1 MPSRRD
7 FIKQSAVFSAGILVS
22 RDFFAAEQRKVGI
35 QLYTLRNEMAKD
47 PKGSLEKLA
56 GLGYKEVET
65 FGYADGKWW
74 GMSAAE
80 LRSVLAQ
87 NGLVSPS
94 GHCFPGGYYFN
105 KNWEDGWKKAVDDAR
120 TLGQQYIVMPWLEE
134 KYRRPV
140 DRFKYLADELNK
152 AAQISKAAGL
162 QMAYHNHDF
171 EFARQQGQTGY
182 EILLKET
189 DPSLLQFEL
198 DIYWAEKAGYD
209 PVALFNA
216 HPGRFP
222 LWHVKDMDKTAR
234 HFFTEVGNGVIDFK
248 SIFAKAKESGMRH
261 FFVEQDECPG
271 SPFESIAQSITYLK
285 KNIL

>member
-1 MPSRRD
+1 
-7 FIKQSAVFSAGILVS
+7 
-22 RDFFAAEQRKVGI
+22 
-35 QLYTLRNEMAKD
+35 MAKD

-182 EILLKET
+182 DILLKET

-209 PVALFNA
+209 PVALFKA
-216 HPGRFP
+216 HPGRFA